1 MFSGEEKEGGI
12 SMLGGGGTGVRLEDT
27 QVAVL

>member
-1 MFSGEEKEGGI
+1 MFLGEEKEGGT
-12 SMLGGGGTGVRLEDT
+12 SMLGGGETGGRLEDT

>member
-12 SMLGGGGTGVRLEDT
+12 SMFGGGTGGRLEDT